1 MGFLLHKI
9 EPILKYFARNSLLS
23 TNFLNLKSVSKH
35 NNLINK
41 NIFLLLLFTLEYCC
55 CLNEMRTKT
64 EVSAFSLCPDFEI
77 AKTKEESQP
86 ENKA

>member
-1 MGFLLHKI
+1 
-9 EPILKYFARNSLLS
+9 
-23 TNFLNLKSVSKH
+23 
-35 NNLINK
+35 
-41 NIFLLLLFTLEYCC
+41 
-55 CLNEMRTKT
+55 MRTKT